1 MKKLMIAALVA
12 LTSLSALGAE
22 HYQIDTRHAHAFVQ
36 FRISHMGFSWLYGRF
51 NDFDG
56 QFVFDPESP
65 ENSSAS
71 VVIEAAS
78 VDTNNAARDDH
89 LRSDDFLDV
98 SNHPQARFQSTAFEA
113 RDDGSFLLT
122 GDFTLR
128 GVTRAIEIEVEE
140 VGAGEDPWGGF
151 RRGFSG
157 TTTLKLADYGID
169 FDLGPAATEVE
180 ITLSMEGVRREAT
193 EDEA

>member
-1 MKKLMIAALVA
+1 MRKLMIAALVA

-89 LRSDDFLDV
+89 LRKIGRASCREKGRDRDV
-98 SNHPQARFQSTAFEA
+98 VDVA
-113 RDDGSFLLT
+113 
-122 GDFTLR
+122 
-128 GVTRAIEIEVEE
+128 
-140 VGAGEDPWGGF
+140 
-151 RRGFSG
+151 
-157 TTTLKLADYGID
+157 KKKKK
-169 FDLGPAATEVE
+169 
-180 ITLSMEGVRREAT
+180 
-193 EDEA
+193 